1 MINKYFS
8 ESEFD
13 CKCGKC
19 ERPKNVPSDELI
31 EILTE
36 IREHYGKPLIIN
48 SGYRC
53 PALNKAVGG
62 TTKSQHISG
71 EAADITAGSKSAN
84 RRLFNLLR
92 SLRLPVD
99 QVIDEHDFSWIHV
112 SHSRV
117 RNRMMFFSAQHTQ
130 EAHHAQADA
139 LRPFKARFAQIKV
152 KRAFSSLLN
161 RRPTSTSSSLNGGY
175 RVH

>member
-1 MINKYFS
+1 MKHFTIAELSASATAQCRGIDNTPTA
-8 ESEFD
+8 EAVENLTLLV
-13 CKCGKC
+13 
-19 ERPKNVPSDELI
+19 ENVLDPLRETFGSR
-31 EILTE
+31 IL
-36 IREHYGKPLIIN
+36 IN

-99 QVIDEHDFSWIHV
+99 QVIDEYDFSWIHV

-117 RNRMMFFSAQHTQ
+117 RNRMMFFSA
-130 EAHHAQADA
+130 
-139 LRPFKARFAQIKV
+139 
-152 KRAFSSLLN
+152 
-161 RRPTSTSSSLNGGY
+161 
-175 RVH
+175 